1 MLINIVMAFTNRF
14 LKLFVVLFVSHS
26 LNAQAYQVKHL
37 SIEDGLSNGTVNAF
51 ATDSLGYMWLGTS
64 IGLNRY
70 SGYEIKQY
78 SISDFSN
85 TKNNNIK
92 EVINYNGELYI
103 VGRDGVLLKYRY
115 HQNDFVE
122 LFYQPTFQFISAC
135 VIDNKIIFGLAQGLL
150 MYDLDKKKLGEV
162 MYSDFTFNRR
172 LIVQEQSVYSATSK
186 GVVVF
191 DYEQGNLNVVDTLL
205 SDKDITALSI
215 DDKNRVWI
223 GTERDGLFVKDNDKT
238 ILVPLFNSSLKTY
251 SVRDIAF
258 NANKDA
264 IIAVDRLGLYVVD
277 KSLKVRHHFMNDP
290 DQKNTL
296 RQNNINRIFIDKT
309 DVYWLAVGE
318 IGVDLLYSKDNPFD
332 NISHVLNEKNS
343 IHNNIIRSIYEDEE
357 KNLWFG
363 TEDGVG
369 RRSKDGTWSHFN
381 KSLKLEKT
389 SVLSINEYQGELIF
403 GTYGEGLLT
412 INSASGDVTELLKNQ
427 QKKLNLIFS
436 TFTKDDELW
445 VGGNDGPLS
454 LYNKGEFVQRFPSG
468 IIKCILEG
476 ADDFMYV
483 ASAAGVYRLN
493 KRNYSF
499 QKLEDPQYLNQNVL
513 GSAHALYLDSNQ
525 KILWIGND
533 AGIHSY
539 DLKEN
544 EFKHYDSQD
553 ARKLGIVYSIQQDND
568 GFLWMGTS
576 TGLWRFNLQDSFFR
590 QYGQEE
596 GLEANEFGFGAS
608 TKLRDGRLAFGGP
621 DGAVIFD
628 PEELEQDAFASNLFV
643 SDFKINGVQSNS
655 IINAG
660 DINYQNKLAL
670 DYDQNSLSF
679 TAEVLKFHGPKKD
692 VFQWQL
698 IGSDENPILSEDS
711 RTVSYSNLPSGTYIL
726 NITSFNA
733 DGVQSPHVY
742 RKEIIIKKPFWKTWW
757 AYIGYFFILG
767 ALGVLIILTGR
778 AKNQQRFSDEKI
790 KFFVDVAHDIRTPV
804 TLIQLL
810 INQLPPEDSNKDAF
824 ELIKRNANS
833 LSEYVSQL
841 LEFQKSE
848 RQKLKLSVEEVKI
861 KSLLKLLVSD
871 FQPLLERKSMDL
883 EVKAPD
889 VNIWV
894 DKNKM
899 SSVINNLISNA
910 IKYGEEGGSI
920 KILVKSNEEN
930 IKIKFSDNGLGVP
943 EKQQK
948 QIFTRFTRGDNVNHS
963 GISGSGI
970 GLMLAK
976 RIVELHQGKISL
988 QSKENIG
995 STFIVE
1001 LQKGSKHFKNDEIK
1015 IIETIDIDYDKI
1027 PDIIGENKLALL
1039 VEDNEDL
1046 RAIIKA
1052 ELDKS
1057 YRVIEAPNGKEGLV
1071 LAIEK
1076 NPDIIITD
1084 VMMPLM
1090 NGKELCKIIK
1100 SNIKTSHIPVVMI
1113 TALGDV
1119 EDKVEGLDV
1128 GADAYVEKP
1137 FSIEV
1142 LKATINN
1149 LLRTRRALGSIAG
1162 KENIK
1167 KANYTSPDEQFLSSA
1182 VELIKENITERNF
1195 TIDVLCEKL
1204 GFSRSN
1210 LFRKLKG
1217 LTGMTPSDLI
1227 IKIKLNHAV
1236 ELFKSNQNMR
1246 IADIAYESGFHDPKY
1261 FSTVFKKF
1269 YGKTPKQFMKSQE
1282 N

>member
-1 MLINIVMAFTNRF
+1 
-14 LKLFVVLFVSHS
+14 
-26 LNAQAYQVKHL
+26 
-37 SIEDGLSNGTVNAF
+37 
-51 ATDSLGYMWLGTS
+51 
-64 IGLNRY
+64 
-70 SGYEIKQY
+70 
-78 SISDFSN
+78 
-85 TKNNNIK
+85 
-92 EVINYNGELYI
+92 
-103 VGRDGVLLKYRY
+103 
-115 HQNDFVE
+115 
-122 LFYQPTFQFISAC
+122 
-135 VIDNKIIFGLAQGLL
+135 
-150 MYDLDKKKLGEV
+150 
-162 MYSDFTFNRR
+162 
-172 LIVQEQSVYSATSK
+172 
-186 GVVVF
+186 
-191 DYEQGNLNVVDTLL
+191 
-205 SDKDITALSI
+205 
-215 DDKNRVWI
+215 
-223 GTERDGLFVKDNDKT
+223 
-238 ILVPLFNSSLKTY
+238 
-251 SVRDIAF
+251 
-258 NANKDA
+258 
-264 IIAVDRLGLYVVD
+264 
-277 KSLKVRHHFMNDP
+277 
-290 DQKNTL
+290 
-296 RQNNINRIFIDKT
+296 
-309 DVYWLAVGE
+309 
-318 IGVDLLYSKDNPFD
+318 
-332 NISHVLNEKNS
+332 
-343 IHNNIIRSIYEDEE
+343 
-357 KNLWFG
+357 
-363 TEDGVG
+363 
-369 RRSKDGTWSHFN
+369 
-381 KSLKLEKT
+381 
-389 SVLSINEYQGELIF
+389 
-403 GTYGEGLLT
+403 
-412 INSASGDVTELLKNQ
+412 
-427 QKKLNLIFS
+427 
-436 TFTKDDELW
+436 
-445 VGGNDGPLS
+445 
-454 LYNKGEFVQRFPSG
+454 
-468 IIKCILEG
+468 
-476 ADDFMYV
+476 
-483 ASAAGVYRLN
+483 
-493 KRNYSF
+493 
-499 QKLEDPQYLNQNVL
+499 
-513 GSAHALYLDSNQ
+513 
-525 KILWIGND
+525 
-533 AGIHSY
+533 
-539 DLKEN
+539 
-544 EFKHYDSQD
+544 
-553 ARKLGIVYSIQQDND
+553 
-568 GFLWMGTS
+568 
-576 TGLWRFNLQDSFFR
+576 
-590 QYGQEE
+590 
-596 GLEANEFGFGAS
+596 
-608 TKLRDGRLAFGGP
+608 
-621 DGAVIFD
+621 
-628 PEELEQDAFASNLFV
+628 
-643 SDFKINGVQSNS
+643 
-655 IINAG
+655 
-660 DINYQNKLAL
+660 
-670 DYDQNSLSF
+670 
-679 TAEVLKFHGPKKD
+679 

-742 RKEIIIKKPFWKTWW
+742 RKNIVIKKPFWKTWW
-757 AYIGYFFILG
+757 AYIVYFVILG
-767 ALGVLIILTGR
+767 VLGVLIILTGR

-810 INQLPPEDSNKDAF
+810 INQLSPTDINKDAF

-871 FQPLLERKSMDL
+871 FQPLLEKKSMDL
-883 EVKAPD
+883 EVKSPD

-943 EKQQK
+943 QKQQK

-1071 LAIEK
+1071 LAVEK

-1113 TALGDV
+1113 TALGEV

-1182 VELIKENITERNF
+1182 VELIKENITERDF

>member
-1 MLINIVMAFTNRF
+1 
-14 LKLFVVLFVSHS
+14 
-26 LNAQAYQVKHL
+26 
-37 SIEDGLSNGTVNAF
+37 
-51 ATDSLGYMWLGTS
+51 
-64 IGLNRY
+64 
-70 SGYEIKQY
+70 
-78 SISDFSN
+78 
-85 TKNNNIK
+85 
-92 EVINYNGELYI
+92 
-103 VGRDGVLLKYRY
+103 
-115 HQNDFVE
+115 
-122 LFYQPTFQFISAC
+122 
-135 VIDNKIIFGLAQGLL
+135 
-150 MYDLDKKKLGEV
+150 
-162 MYSDFTFNRR
+162 
-172 LIVQEQSVYSATSK
+172 
-186 GVVVF
+186 
-191 DYEQGNLNVVDTLL
+191 
-205 SDKDITALSI
+205 
-215 DDKNRVWI
+215 
-223 GTERDGLFVKDNDKT
+223 
-238 ILVPLFNSSLKTY
+238 
-251 SVRDIAF
+251 
-258 NANKDA
+258 
-264 IIAVDRLGLYVVD
+264 
-277 KSLKVRHHFMNDP
+277 
-290 DQKNTL
+290 
-296 RQNNINRIFIDKT
+296 
-309 DVYWLAVGE
+309 
-318 IGVDLLYSKDNPFD
+318 
-332 NISHVLNEKNS
+332 
-343 IHNNIIRSIYEDEE
+343 
-357 KNLWFG
+357 
-363 TEDGVG
+363 
-369 RRSKDGTWSHFN
+369 
-381 KSLKLEKT
+381 
-389 SVLSINEYQGELIF
+389 
-403 GTYGEGLLT
+403 
-412 INSASGDVTELLKNQ
+412 
-427 QKKLNLIFS
+427 
-436 TFTKDDELW
+436 
-445 VGGNDGPLS
+445 
-454 LYNKGEFVQRFPSG
+454 
-468 IIKCILEG
+468 
-476 ADDFMYV
+476 
-483 ASAAGVYRLN
+483 
-493 KRNYSF
+493 
-499 QKLEDPQYLNQNVL
+499 
-513 GSAHALYLDSNQ
+513 
-525 KILWIGND
+525 
-533 AGIHSY
+533 
-539 DLKEN
+539 
-544 EFKHYDSQD
+544 
-553 ARKLGIVYSIQQDND
+553 
-568 GFLWMGTS
+568 
-576 TGLWRFNLQDSFFR
+576 
-590 QYGQEE
+590 
-596 GLEANEFGFGAS
+596 
-608 TKLRDGRLAFGGP
+608 
-621 DGAVIFD
+621 
-628 PEELEQDAFASNLFV
+628 
-643 SDFKINGVQSNS
+643 
-655 IINAG
+655 
-660 DINYQNKLAL
+660 
-670 DYDQNSLSF
+670 
-679 TAEVLKFHGPKKD
+679 

-742 RKEIIIKKPFWKTWW
+742 RKDIVIKKPFWKTWW
-757 AYIGYFFILG
+757 AYIVYFVI
-767 ALGVLIILTGR
+767 LGVLGLLLILTSR

-810 INQLPPEDSNKDAF
+810 INQLPPIDSNKDAF

-861 KSLLKLLVSD
+861 KNLLKLLASD
-871 FQPLLERKSMDL
+871 FQPLLEKKSMDL
-883 EVKAPD
+883 DVTSPD

-920 KILVKSNEEN
+920 KIFVKSNEEN

-1001 LQKGSKHFKNDEIK
+1001 LQKGSKHFKDDEIK
-1015 IIETIDIDYDKI
+1015 NVDTIVSNFDKI

-1046 RAIIKA
+1046 RATIKA

-1113 TALGDV
+1113 TALGGV

-1149 LLRTRRALGSIAG
+1149 LLRTRQVLGNIAG

-1167 KANYTSPDEQFLSSA
+1167 KANYTSPDEEFLSTA
-1182 VELIKENITERNF
+1182 VELIKENITERDF
-1195 TIDVLCEKL
+1195 TIDVLCAKL

-1217 LTGMTPSDLI
+1217 LTGMTPSDLM

>member
-1 MLINIVMAFTNRF
+1 
-14 LKLFVVLFVSHS
+14 
-26 LNAQAYQVKHL
+26 
-37 SIEDGLSNGTVNAF
+37 
-51 ATDSLGYMWLGTS
+51 
-64 IGLNRY
+64 
-70 SGYEIKQY
+70 
-78 SISDFSN
+78 
-85 TKNNNIK
+85 
-92 EVINYNGELYI
+92 
-103 VGRDGVLLKYRY
+103 
-115 HQNDFVE
+115 
-122 LFYQPTFQFISAC
+122 
-135 VIDNKIIFGLAQGLL
+135 
-150 MYDLDKKKLGEV
+150 
-162 MYSDFTFNRR
+162 
-172 LIVQEQSVYSATSK
+172 
-186 GVVVF
+186 
-191 DYEQGNLNVVDTLL
+191 
-205 SDKDITALSI
+205 
-215 DDKNRVWI
+215 
-223 GTERDGLFVKDNDKT
+223 
-238 ILVPLFNSSLKTY
+238 
-251 SVRDIAF
+251 
-258 NANKDA
+258 
-264 IIAVDRLGLYVVD
+264 
-277 KSLKVRHHFMNDP
+277 
-290 DQKNTL
+290 
-296 RQNNINRIFIDKT
+296 
-309 DVYWLAVGE
+309 
-318 IGVDLLYSKDNPFD
+318 
-332 NISHVLNEKNS
+332 
-343 IHNNIIRSIYEDEE
+343 
-357 KNLWFG
+357 
-363 TEDGVG
+363 
-369 RRSKDGTWSHFN
+369 
-381 KSLKLEKT
+381 
-389 SVLSINEYQGELIF
+389 
-403 GTYGEGLLT
+403 
-412 INSASGDVTELLKNQ
+412 
-427 QKKLNLIFS
+427 
-436 TFTKDDELW
+436 
-445 VGGNDGPLS
+445 
-454 LYNKGEFVQRFPSG
+454 
-468 IIKCILEG
+468 
-476 ADDFMYV
+476 
-483 ASAAGVYRLN
+483 
-493 KRNYSF
+493 
-499 QKLEDPQYLNQNVL
+499 
-513 GSAHALYLDSNQ
+513 
-525 KILWIGND
+525 
-533 AGIHSY
+533 
-539 DLKEN
+539 
-544 EFKHYDSQD
+544 
-553 ARKLGIVYSIQQDND
+553 
-568 GFLWMGTS
+568 
-576 TGLWRFNLQDSFFR
+576 
-590 QYGQEE
+590 
-596 GLEANEFGFGAS
+596 
-608 TKLRDGRLAFGGP
+608 
-621 DGAVIFD
+621 
-628 PEELEQDAFASNLFV
+628 
-643 SDFKINGVQSNS
+643 
-655 IINAG
+655 
-660 DINYQNKLAL
+660 
-670 DYDQNSLSF
+670 
-679 TAEVLKFHGPKKD
+679 
-692 VFQWQL
+692 L

-742 RKEIIIKKPFWKTWW
+742 RKDIVIKKPFWKTWW
-757 AYIGYFFILG
+757 AYIVYFVI
-767 ALGVLIILTGR
+767 LGVLGLLLILTSR

-810 INQLPPEDSNKDAF
+810 INQLPPIDSNKDAF

-861 KSLLKLLVSD
+861 KNLLKLLASD
-871 FQPLLERKSMDL
+871 FQPLLEKKSMDL
-883 EVKAPD
+883 DVTSPD

-920 KILVKSNEEN
+920 KIFVKSNEEN

-1001 LQKGSKHFKNDEIK
+1001 LQKGSKHFKDDEIK
-1015 IIETIDIDYDKI
+1015 NVDTIVSNFDKI

-1046 RAIIKA
+1046 RATIKA

-1113 TALGDV
+1113 TALGGV

-1149 LLRTRRALGSIAG
+1149 LLRTRQVLGNIAG

-1167 KANYTSPDEQFLSSA
+1167 KANYTSPDEEFLSTA
-1182 VELIKENITERNF
+1182 VELIKENITERDF
-1195 TIDVLCEKL
+1195 TIDVLCAKL

-1217 LTGMTPSDLI
+1217 LTGMTPSDLM